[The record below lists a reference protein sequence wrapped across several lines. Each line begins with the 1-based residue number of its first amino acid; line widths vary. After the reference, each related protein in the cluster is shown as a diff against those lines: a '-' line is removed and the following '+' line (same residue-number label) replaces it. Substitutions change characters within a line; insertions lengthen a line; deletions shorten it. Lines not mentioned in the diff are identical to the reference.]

1 MCTLIFYTAILV
13 ILAFIFDYFRN
24 KSYEAWQEL
33 REAKKQLEESIKD
46 LEDFVK
52 KENKNV

>member
-1 MCTLIFYTAILV
+1 MYTLIFYTAILV

-24 KSYEAWQEL
+24 KSYEEWQEL